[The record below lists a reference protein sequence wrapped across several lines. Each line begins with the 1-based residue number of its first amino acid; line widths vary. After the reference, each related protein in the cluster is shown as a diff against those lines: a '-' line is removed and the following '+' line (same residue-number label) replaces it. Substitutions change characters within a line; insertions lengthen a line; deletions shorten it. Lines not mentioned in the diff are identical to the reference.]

1 MKIIL
6 PIIILLFV
14 AFFIYRNINNQ
25 KLAAVNIEQG
35 VQFLTENSQREGVI
49 QTDSGLQY
57 LVLKEGNGTAHPT
70 ATSQVKVH
78 YQGTLLDGTEFDS
91 SYKRGEPISFK
102 LNQVIKGWQE
112 GLQLMV
118 EGEKVRL
125 FIPYDIAYGK
135 SGSGPIPA
143 GATLIFDVELIEIL
157 D

>member
-1 MKIIL
+1 MKIII
-6 PIIILLFV
+6 PVIILLLV

-25 KLAAVNIEQG
+25 KLATVNITKGE
-35 VQFLTENSQREGVI
+35 QFLSENRQREGVI
-49 QTDSGLQY
+49 TTDSGLQY
-57 LVLKEGNGTAHPT
+57 LVLKEGTGSEHPN
-70 ATSQVKVH
+70 ASSQVTVH

-91 SYKRGEPISFK
+91 SYKRNEPISFK

-143 GATLIFDVELIEIL
+143 GATLIFDVELIKITH
-157 D
+157 

>member
-25 KLAAVNIEQG
+25 KLSAVNIEQG
-35 VQFLTENSQREGVI
+35 EQFLTENSQREGVI

-57 LVLKEGNGTAHPT
+57 LVLREGNGSVHPT